1 MCGIVGMVSFRSGGI
16 NVERLTKARD
26 LLSERGPD
34 DVGIWTE
41 GQTGLA
47 HRRLSVI
54 DVTAEGHQPMAS
66 HSGRFV
72 IVYNGEIYNFQEI
85 RAALEAESVVSWTGG
100 SDTEV
105 LLEAY
110 KRWGV
115 ECLNHLRG
123 MFSFAVWDRQEKSL
137 FAARDRMGEKPFYY
151 HYDDCVFAFASRSR
165 AIYELLPGLSRD
177 INMQGLRYYIEIGY
191 FPAPLTIYNEIRKLQ
206 QAHYLIVN
214 NDGITIK
221 RYYDLRQ
228 TVPDKKL
235 ERAKEGDLLDELDE
249 TLLRA
254 VKLQMISD
262 VPLGAFLSGGIDSS
276 LVVAL
281 MRKLSTSG
289 VKTFTIGF
297 KEAQYD
303 ESAHALRVSRHLET
317 DHHQHTMSVD
327 DLLTLIPRFREVFD
341 KPFFD
346 YSALPSMAVSELAR
360 GFVTVALTGDGGD
373 ELFGGYHYYV
383 LLKRLDALFK
393 IPSAFRKI
401 PSTALSF
408 LPSHKLKLLS
418 QMLTKSD
425 PVSAFAFTR
434 SIIKDFSAIM
444 LNDLTSHT
452 EGIAEGFLTAA
463 REFPKSL
470 SATEMAMRLDT
481 LFTLPD
487 DYLQKVDVSSM
498 AYSLE
503 ARAPLLDPG
512 VVSFAMRLPETWKV
526 RGLTNKY
533 LLRKLAY
540 RYIPRE
546 ILDRPKQGF
555 SAPVAIWLR
564 GGLKEWA
571 MERFNDKE
579 SLRALYLNHTEIIKL
594 YDSHLSGSRN
604 AASILWAV
612 AVLVDFYRRDH
623 LR

>member
-1 MCGIVGMVSFRSGGI
+1 MCGIAGMVSFKGAWV
-16 NVERLTKARD
+16 NTERLKRACEQ
-26 LLSERGPD
+26 LSERGPD
-34 DVGIWTE
+34 DAGIWTE
-41 GQTGLA
+41 GHTGLA

-54 DVTAEGHQPMAS
+54 DITSEGHQPMAS
-66 HSGRFV
+66 HCGRFV
-72 IVYNGEIYNFQEI
+72 IVYNGEIYNFQEL
-85 RAALEAESVVSWTGG
+85 RAALETEFNITWKGG

-110 KRWGV
+110 RIWGAY
-115 ECLNHLRG
+115 CLNRLRG
-123 MFSFAVWDRQEKSL
+123 MFSFAIWDRHEKTL

-151 HYDDCVFAFASRSR
+151 HYDGGLFAFASRSK
-165 AIYELLPGLSRD
+165 AIYELLQGLSRD
-177 INMQGLRYYIEIGY
+177 IDMQGLRYYIEIGY
-191 FPAPLTIYNEIRKLQ
+191 FPAPLTIYEKIKKLPQ
-206 QAHYLIVN
+206 GHYLIVN
-214 NDGITIK
+214 TDGVTVK
-221 RYYDLRQ
+221 RYYDFRQ
-228 TVPDKKL
+228 RVPDRSLKHT
-235 ERAKEGDLLDELDE
+235 KENDLLDELDE
-249 TLLRA
+249 ILLRA

-276 LVVAL
+276 LVVAM
-281 MRKLSTSG
+281 MRKLSTGS

-303 ESAHALRVSRHLET
+303 ESTHALRVSRHLDT
-317 DHHQHTMSVD
+317 DHHQQIMSVN
-327 DLLTLIPRFREVFD
+327 DLLNLIPRFTEAFD

-360 GFVTVALTGDGGD
+360 GFVTVVLTGDGGD

-383 LLKRLDALFK
+383 LLKRLEALFK
-393 IPSAFRKI
+393 IPAAFRKLASNI
-401 PSTALSF
+401 LSMV
-408 LPSHKLKLLS
+408 PSHKGKLLS

-425 PVSAFAFTR
+425 AISAFAFTR
-434 SIIKDFSAIM
+434 SIIKDFSSIM
-444 LNDLTSHT
+444 LPDLTSCT
-452 EGIAEGFLTAA
+452 VGIADCFTTAA

-470 SATEMAMRLDT
+470 TATEAAMRLDT

-503 ARAPLLDPG
+503 ARAPLLDPD

-555 SAPVAIWLR
+555 SVPVAIWLR
-564 GGLKEWA
+564 GGLKDWA

-579 SLRALYLNHTEIIKL
+579 SLRALYLNHNEILKL
-594 YDSHLSGSRN
+594 YDLHLSGKRN

-612 AVLVDFYRRDH
+612 AVLVDFYRRDQ